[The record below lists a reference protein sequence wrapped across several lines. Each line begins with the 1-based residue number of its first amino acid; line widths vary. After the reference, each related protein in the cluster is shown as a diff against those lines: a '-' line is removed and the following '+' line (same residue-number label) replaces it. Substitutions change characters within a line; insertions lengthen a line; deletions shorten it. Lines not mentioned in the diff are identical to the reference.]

1 MTGPESSRSKPLK
14 IGEIA
19 VANRVLLAPMSGVT
33 DAPFRRLAA
42 TLGAGLVVSEM
53 TASDELVHGRPMSL
67 LRCETAG
74 VGPHVVQLAGCE
86 AHWMAEGARV
96 AEASGADIIDINMG
110 CPARHVTG
118 GQSGSALMRDLDH
131 ALTLIEAT
139 IAAVKVPV
147 TLKMRLGWDD
157 RSLNAPE
164 LARRAEQAGVQMI
177 TVHGRTRCQ
186 FYKGTADW
194 AAVRAVRDAVSVP
207 LVVNGDITS
216 FEKAVQA
223 LEVSGADAVMIGRGA
238 QGQPWLPGQI
248 GRRLETGQAET
259 TPSLAEQLAHVRAL
273 YDEVC
278 SHYGLRIG
286 LKHARKHLGWALEI
300 AAQCSRAP
308 AETLKG
314 WRQKI
319 LTAEDPHRVHRSLQ
333 DAFDDFCMECCRMTS
348 VAEHRR
354 AVPADSEAILNALP
368 NPVLLVAPDG
378 RIVDANIAAES
389 FFEISTQFLR
399 RQSLKELVPFGSPL
413 LALIDQ
419 VRSSGSPVNEYKVDL
434 GTPRIGGDRQVDLH
448 VAPLTERPGHI
459 VVMLQ
464 ERTIADKMDRQ
475 LTHRSAARSVIAL
488 AAMLAHEIKNPLS
501 GIRGAAQLLEQA
513 ASSEDRMLTRL
524 ICDEA
529 DRIVTLV
536 DRMEVFGDDRPV
548 ARGPVNI
555 HSVLDHVKR
564 LAQSGFARNVRFIE
578 DYDPSLPPVLANQ
591 DQLIQVFLNLVKN
604 AAEAVA
610 DLGSDAEIQLT
621 TAFRPG
627 VRLSVPG
634 KKSRVSLPLE
644 FCVKDNGS
652 GVPEDLLP
660 NLFDPFV
667 TTKQTGSGLGLALV
681 AKIVG
686 DHGGIIECE
695 SQPRK
700 TTFRVLMPMF
710 NPTKQFDQS
719 NRDGVPGT
727 LPPASQDA
735 R

>member
-1 MTGPESSRSKPLK
+1 MRSTTLHGVQLHDLRRRTSPAGA
-14 IGEIA
+14 IRWRGHPQ
-19 VANRVLLAPMSGVT
+19 RSTQSGAA
-33 DAPFRRLAA
+33 DRARRQ
-42 TLGAGLVVSEM
+42 
-53 TASDELVHGRPMSL
+53 DRRRQHGRGILFRDFYP
-67 LRCETAG
+67 
-74 VGPHVVQLAGCE
+74 
-86 AHWMAEGARV
+86 
-96 AEASGADIIDINMG
+96 I
-110 CPARHVTG
+110 
-118 GQSGSALMRDLDH
+118 SA
-131 ALTLIEAT
+131 
-139 IAAVKVPV
+139 
-147 TLKMRLGWDD
+147 
-157 RSLNAPE
+157 
-164 LARRAEQAGVQMI
+164 
-177 TVHGRTRCQ
+177 
-186 FYKGTADW
+186 
-194 AAVRAVRDAVSVP
+194 
-207 LVVNGDITS
+207 
-216 FEKAVQA
+216 
-223 LEVSGADAVMIGRGA
+223 
-238 QGQPWLPGQI
+238 
-248 GRRLETGQAET
+248 
-259 TPSLAEQLAHVRAL
+259 
-273 YDEVC
+273 
-278 SHYGLRIG
+278 
-286 LKHARKHLGWALEI
+286 
-300 AAQCSRAP
+300 
-308 AETLKG
+308 
-314 WRQKI
+314 
-319 LTAEDPHRVHRSLQ
+319 
-333 DAFDDFCMECCRMTS
+333 TS
-348 VAEHRR
+348 VAQGAR
-354 AVPADSEAILNALP
+354 AFRQPAAGADRPGAI
-368 NPVLLVAPDG
+368 
-378 RIVDANIAAES
+378 E
-389 FFEISTQFLR
+389 
-399 RQSLKELVPFGSPL
+399 
-413 LALIDQ
+413 
-419 VRSSGSPVNEYKVDL
+419 
-434 GTPRIGGDRQVDLH
+434 
-448 VAPLTERPGHI
+448 PLTERPGHI

-564 LAQSGFARNVRFIE
+564 LAQSGFARNIRFIE

-644 FCVKDNGS
+644 FCVKDNGP

-700 TTFRVLMPMF
+700 TVFRVLLPMF
-710 NPTKQFDQS
+710 NTAKHFDQS
-719 NRDGVPGT
+719 NRDDVSGT
-727 LPPASQDA
+727 PLHASQDK